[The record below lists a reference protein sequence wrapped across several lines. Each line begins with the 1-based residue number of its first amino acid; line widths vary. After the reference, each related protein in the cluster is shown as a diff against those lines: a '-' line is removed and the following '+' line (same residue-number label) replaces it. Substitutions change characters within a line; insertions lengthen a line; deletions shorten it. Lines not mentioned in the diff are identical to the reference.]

1 MSQDE
6 MDDPQTYRGGAEEPG
21 DAKAGAPGASGVPR
35 DLVDENVSDD
45 SDEQAMSGDAL
56 GGFPSEEPSVQVP
69 RDGGDNA
76 DATQQGGPDPDSPSR
91 TGSGSVP
98 ETPGRV
104 GDADEA
110 GGESANPS
118 GAEDEV

>member
-1 MSQDE
+1 
-6 MDDPQTYRGGAEEPG
+6 MDDPQTYRGGTKEP
-21 DAKAGAPGASGVPR
+21 DQAKSGAPGSSGVPR

-45 SDEQAMSGDAL
+45 SGEQAMSSGAL
-56 GGFPSEEPSVQVP
+56 GGFPDQEPSVQVP

-76 DATQQGGPDPDSPSR
+76 DATQNGGPDPDSPSR
-91 TGSGSVP
+91 VGAGSVP
-98 ETPGRV
+98 ETPGRL

-118 GAEDEV
+118 GAEDAL

>member
-1 MSQDE
+1 M
-6 MDDPQTYRGGAEEPG
+6 
-21 DAKAGAPGASGVPR
+21 PR
-35 DLVDENVSDD
+35 DLVDETVSDN
-45 SDEQAMSGDAL
+45 SDEQAMGEEAL
-56 GGFPSEEPSVQVP
+56 GDFADEEPSVQVP
-69 RDGGDNA
+69 RDGGDDA

-91 TGSGSVP
+91 TGAGSVP

>member
-6 MDDPQTYRGGAEEPG
+6 MDDPQTFRGGVEEPS
-21 DAKAGAPGASGVPR
+21 DAKDGAQSSTGVPR

-45 SDEQAMSGDAL
+45 PDEQAMGSDAL
-56 GGFPSEEPSVQVP
+56 GGFPTEEPSIQVP

-76 DATQQGGPDPDSPSR
+76 DATRDGGPDPESASR

-98 ETPGRV
+98 DNPGVVGEDQAQTP
-104 GDADEA
+104 DL
-110 GGESANPS
+110 
-118 GAEDEV
+118 